1 MDTINTVI
9 ANAQTLS
16 SVPINWSLDAGPIW
30 LVMMMVGV
38 AVIVIAAG
46 VSEARRDRQVVR
58 QALYRRAEYVGY
70 VRNLKRSFDG
80 FQETV

>member
-9 ANAQTLS
+9 ANAQSLS

-30 LVMMMVGV
+30 LVGMMVGV
-38 AVIVIAAG
+38 AIIMIAAW
-46 VSEARRDRQVVR
+46 VSEARKDRQVVR
-58 QALYRRAEYVGY
+58 QAIYRRAEYVGY
-70 VRNLKRSFDG
+70 VRNLKRSYDG